1 KNGKST
7 WEYSHHI
14 TKDNY
19 KDLGYSDYIDSGNL
33 ISTTNGVADG
43 KYNYSLNAD
52 GTVQNSQGAFM
63 RNKFKTKGGTT
74 ISNLDKDTSMVY
86 MSRTANMIGNHDLA
100 YSHYTSDAM
109 TVNIGASGNLYVAN
123 YDVSLSLIFSTG
135 NISIG
140 GNAGGGLGMNSDM
153 PFKNFSPFNPNVSLG
168 FHDMY
173 GDENNVLKGLSE
185 WSVNSTY
192 SGGPFSISR
201 STSATFHQPNAL
213 LAPAPSGVKSTYLG
227 VAPRSANIGVS
238 GFGSYS

>member
-1 KNGKST
+1 MK
-7 WEYSHHI
+7 
-14 TKDNY
+14 
-19 KDLGYSDYIDSGNL
+19 
-33 ISTTNGVADG
+33 
-43 KYNYSLNAD
+43 
-52 GTVQNSQGAFM
+52 
-63 RNKFKTKGGTT
+63 NKFKTGAGTT
-74 ISNLDKDTSMVY
+74 ISNLDKDTSLVGFARTAY
-86 MSRTANMIGNHDLA
+86 MSVNHDPK
-100 YSHYTSDAM
+100 YSPYNPDAM
-109 TVNIGASGNLYVAN
+109 SVNVGSSGNLYVAN
-123 YDVSLSLIFSTG
+123 YDVSLSLIFSRG

-140 GNAGGGLGMNSDM
+140 GNAGGGFGINSDM
-153 PFKNFSPFNPNVSLG
+153 PFKNFSPFNLYGALG

-238 GFGSYS
+238 GFGSYSVIGNLIKNN